1 MLNSGDLVELCV
13 CDNLHAAVMHKPP
26 THSQYQALMQGPRI
40 RSLSEWTRSENDPQG
55 SGAREDRANGLSQT
69 VKVVGL
75 ADNVTRHDLEMALAA
90 GHDRAGNVIESVH
103 WLCERSTH

>member
-1 MLNSGDLVELCV
+1 
-13 CDNLHAAVMHKPP
+13 
-26 THSQYQALMQGPRI
+26 MQGPRI

-103 WLCERSTH
+103 WLASVRRTSSLLVCVCVCVCVCSRAPLFNAQDA